1 MSESLPLIV
10 LTCRAANNI
19 KSHMQKTPYTGQ
31 FYANQSEGSLRSARV
46 VVPLVMDM
54 IRPKSVVDVGC
65 GVGTWL
71 AAFSENG
78 VGKVLGL
85 DGDYVDTSKL
95 LIQKENFRPTDLSR
109 PFSINERFDL
119 AVSLEVAE
127 HLPGSSAED
136 FVKTLVTLAPVVMF
150 SAAIPLQGGTN
161 HINEQWPHYWA
172 NIFGSFNYRMLDGLR
187 GRIWQ
192 DPAVEWCYRQN
203 LFLFASEKFL
213 NANQWLKKM
222 EGLSSDLILVHKTI
236 LDKHLDYIPL
246 KTLHKKLFRTLRMRI
261 FGEPE
266 R

>member
-1 MSESLPLIV
+1 
-10 LTCRAANNI
+10 
-19 KSHMQKTPYTGQ
+19 MQSTPYTGR
-31 FYANQSEGSLRSARV
+31 FYDNQSEGSLRSARV
-46 VVPLVMDM
+46 VVPIVMEM
-54 IRPKSVVDVGC
+54 VRPKSVVDVGC

-71 AAFSENG
+71 RAFSENG

-85 DGDYVDTSKL
+85 DGAYVDTSKL
-95 LIQKENFRPTDLSR
+95 LIPKEDFRPTDLSR
-109 PFSINERFDL
+109 PFSVSERFDL

-127 HLPGSSAED
+127 HLPGAAAEN

-161 HINEQWPHYWA
+161 HINEQWPEYWA
-172 NIFGSFNYRMLDGLR
+172 DIFGSFNYRMLDSIR

-203 LFLFASEKFL
+203 LFLFADEKFL
-213 NANQWLKKM
+213 NANEGLKRA
-222 EGLSSDLILVHKTI
+222 EDLSSDLVLVHKAI
-236 LDKHLDYIPL
+236 LDKHLNYVPL
-246 KTLHKKLFRTLRMRI
+246 RTLHKKLLRTLRMRV